1 MPTSRVTAQTFDLAI
16 VGAGMVGLAH
26 AYAASKLGKRVVVL
40 DREPQS
46 VGAGATGYGLNVT
59 TGQQSGLAWQRSR
72 RSRDILVEIAK
83 EAGIAIDQ
91 RGLMTIAMRPEGL
104 DLIEAFATSEM
115 GDGCQ
120 MLSPDNARKRVP
132 VLKDG
137 GFLGAMWSPHELRY
151 DARGLCVGLSRWLAE
166 ARSVQFVRGVHV
178 RSVFPSRID
187 TSAGPVRA
195 EAVVVCPGEEMLALF
210 PSRIAN
216 YRLTRCRVQML
227 RVTPGRRMRL
237 PVPVQT
243 DLGLLASP
251 GFADLPDARNLALRL
266 GAERGD
272 PNAPSI
278 RMLAVQTSDRSLIVG
293 DGRQTAP
300 SPDPF
305 MPANTEQQI
314 LGELDRILDMPD
326 RLVVERWTGTHVV
339 ADRPLIVDRP
349 TDAVRLVI
357 PTGGFGAS
365 MAFAVAEDVLADLYG
380 SQATGHP
387 QAGVQSD

>member
-1 MPTSRVTAQTFDLAI
+1 
-16 VGAGMVGLAH
+16 MVGLAH
-26 AYAASKLGKRVVVL
+26 AYVAAKLGKRVVVL
-40 DREPQS
+40 DREQQS
-46 VGAGATGYGLNVT
+46 AGAGATGYGLNVT
-59 TGQQSGLAWQRSR
+59 TGQQAGAAWQRSR
-72 RSRDILVEIAK
+72 RSRELLLDVAK
-83 EAGIAIDQ
+83 DTGVAMDQ
-91 RGLMTIAMRPEGL
+91 RGLMTVAIRPEGI
-104 DLIEAFATSEM
+104 DLIENFATSEM

-137 GFLGAMWSPHELRY
+137 AFLGAMWSPHELRY
-151 DARGLCVGLSRWLAE
+151 EARSLCAVLSRWLAE
-166 ARSVQFVRGVHV
+166 AHAVQFMRGVHV

-195 EAVVVCPGEEMLALF
+195 EAVIVCPGEEMLALF
-210 PSRIAN
+210 ASRIAN

-227 RVTPGRRMRL
+227 RVTPGRRLRL

-243 DLGLLASP
+243 DLGLLASL
-251 GFADLPDARNLALRL
+251 GFSDLPEARNLAVRL
-266 GAERGD
+266 SAERGD

-278 RMLAVQTSDRSLIVG
+278 RMLAVQTSDRSLVVG
-293 DGRQTAP
+293 EGRLTAP

-305 MPANTEQQI
+305 MPATTEHQI
-314 LGELDRILDMPD
+314 LAELDRVLDMPD

-349 TDAVRLVI
+349 TDAVRLVM

-365 MAFAVAEDVLADLYG
+365 IAFAVAEEVVADLFG
-380 SQATGHP
+380 SQAAGQP
-387 QAGVQSD
+387 QPGMQTTD